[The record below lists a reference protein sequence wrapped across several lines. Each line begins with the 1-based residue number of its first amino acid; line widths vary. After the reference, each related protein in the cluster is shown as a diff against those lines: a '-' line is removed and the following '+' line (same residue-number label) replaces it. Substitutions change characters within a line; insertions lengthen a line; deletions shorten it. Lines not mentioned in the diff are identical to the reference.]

1 MGGKSI
7 LAAYEL
13 SKVDR
18 NAPTLRELTLEKVRE
33 AIFQGYFKPGS
44 RLVERTL
51 CDLLGVSRTVVR
63 EVLRQLEA
71 EGLVGNVPHQGPVV
85 AVLDA
90 AKVREIYEIRALLEA
105 HAARAC
111 AEQADEATFVRL
123 KEIRVVIEQA
133 FEQADFSRVLEYTGR
148 FYETMFVGGGKHV
161 TLEIVNSLNAR
172 INRLRFR
179 TISAPHRRD
188 ESNREMRAL
197 MDALLRRDGQAAFE
211 ACMAHVERAAQVA
224 LDSIAQE
231 TAQPG
236 E

>member
-1 MGGKSI
+1 M
-7 LAAYEL
+7 AAYEL

-18 NAPTLRELTLEKVRE
+18 NAPTLRELTLGKLRE

-44 RLVERTL
+44 RLVERSL
-51 CDLLGVSRTVVR
+51 CDQLGVSRTVVR

-71 EGLVGNVPHQGPVV
+71 EGLVSNIAHQGPIV
-85 AVLDA
+85 AVLDV

-111 AEQADEATFVRL
+111 AEKADEATRAAL
-123 KEIRVVIEQA
+123 KDIRAVIEQA
-133 FEQADFSRVLEYTGR
+133 FKARDFSRVLEYTGH
-148 FYETMFVGGGKHV
+148 FYEAMFIGGEKYV
-161 TLEIVNSLNAR
+161 TLEIVKSLNAR

-179 TISAPHRRD
+179 TISSPHRRD

-211 ACMAHVERAAQVA
+211 ASMAHVERAAEIA
-224 LDSIAQE
+224 LASLASPGDAQ
-231 TAQPG
+231 ASPAAR
-236 E
+236 